1 MNNIK
6 NIIILF
12 FLFFYFTNAFSQLV
26 YDKSA
31 TDPFIN
37 INYDKV
43 IIYRLLNES
52 ESNKYDKDFSIV
64 KNKKLN
70 KKFIKQSIKLNKT
83 EIAHLFDVISDT
95 NTYGGSTPACFTPS
109 IGMVLFLKN
118 KVIGWIDIGMDCN
131 SLRSSFYISPKN
143 YHNQL
148 IGDVLPHD
156 GLNECVGDIL
166 LNDGFSKQGR
176 QKFNAFFT
184 SIGLIDYPKYPFP
197 EE

>member
-12 FLFFYFTNAFSQLV
+12 FLFFYFPDAFSQLV

-43 IIYRLLNES
+43 IIYRITGETNQ
-52 ESNKYDKDFSIV
+52 DKKSLSIV

-70 KKFIKQSIKLNKT
+70 KKIIKQSIKLNKT

-118 KVIGWIDIGMDCN
+118 KVIGWIDIAMDCN
-131 SLRSSFYISPKN
+131 SFNSSFYISPKN

-148 IGDVLPHD
+148 IGDVLPYE
-156 GLNECVGDIL
+156 GLNVFIGDVIP
-166 LNDGFSKQGR
+166 NDGFSKQGR